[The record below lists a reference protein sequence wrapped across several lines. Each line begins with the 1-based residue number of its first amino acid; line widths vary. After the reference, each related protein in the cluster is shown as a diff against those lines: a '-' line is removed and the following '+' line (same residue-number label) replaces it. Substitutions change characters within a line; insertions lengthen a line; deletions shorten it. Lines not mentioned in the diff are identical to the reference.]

1 MPAHLPPKALDSGRA
16 QHFGPRL
23 YIGYFTANPFLG
35 HPAIRRLPTRPI
47 VGANHL
53 PSKHWAAPTSPF
65 SYGKY
70 GDYGLWG
77 YGDYGQGTVL
87 ALSRQFFFVGLR

>member
-1 MPAHLPPKALDSGRA
+1 MSAHLPPTALDSGHV

-53 PSKHWAAPTSPF
+53 PSKYWVAPSK
-65 SYGKY
+65 GK
-70 GDYGLWG
+70 GGEEG
-77 YGDYGQGTVL
+77 GGGGAVAEAKEGEETQAEG
-87 ALSRQFFFVGLR
+87 G

>member
-1 MPAHLPPKALDSGRA
+1 MAAMPAHLPPKALDSGRA

-53 PSKHWAAPTSPF
+53 PSKHWVAPTSPF
-65 SYGKY
+65 P
-70 GDYGLWG
+70 
-77 YGDYGQGTVL
+77 YGQGTVL
-87 ALSRQFFFVGLR
+87 TLSRQFFFVGLR